1 MFYNELI
8 DEFRYKKSG
17 ELKYQTIESYTRR
30 LKNQILPYFD
40 DNGYSLNDKEIL
52 ERWLYHLIYTE
63 GYAVSYANTLK
74 NTLSAFIN
82 FLVSKDI
89 VTDNYLSGIASLKDF
104 SPIEPFDFWEFDE
117 FCTFIKCIDEP
128 LWETFFSVLYYTG
141 MRVGEIRALTWKQ
154 IDFKS
159 NRITINRSISKRPNF
174 QGQFVITSPKNNHI
188 RSLAMNNTLITVLN
202 IWKMNCNQRKG
213 FKETDLVFKRKDG
226 ESLSTTTIERRK
238 NMYCEA
244 AGVKQIRIHDFR
256 HSNASLLINIGTP
269 VNVVSDR
276 LGHRD
281 KRQTLNIYSHLFP
294 SAERVLIDKIDDLT
308 NVYNNKHENFAKALI
323 DFLNT
328 VSSIDDLNEHEQ
340 KLISAINEIAFS
352 RKSLKTTS
360 KVS

>member
-1 MFYNELI
+1 MFYSELV

-40 DNGYSLNDKEIL
+40 ENCLSLGDKEVL
-52 ERWLYHLIYTE
+52 EKWQYDLIYIK
-63 GYAVSYANTLK
+63 GYAVSYSNTLK

-82 FLVSKDI
+82 FLIDKGI
-89 VTDNYLSGIASLKDF
+89 VTTNYLNDIANLKDF

-117 FCTFIKCIDEP
+117 FCSFIKCIDEP
-128 LWETFFSVLYYTG
+128 LWETFFNVLYYTG

-159 NRITINRSISKRPNF
+159 NRITINRSISKRPNLH
-174 QGQFVITSPKNNHI
+174 GQFIITSPKNNHI
-188 RSLAMNNTLITVLN
+188 RSLAMNNTLITVLSE
-202 IWKMNCNQRKG
+202 WKMNCKQRKG
-213 FKETDLVFKRKDG
+213 FKETDLVFKRRDG

-238 NMYCEA
+238 NMYCEI

-294 SAERVLIDKIDDLT
+294 SAERVLIEKIDDLT
-308 NVYNNKHENFAKALI
+308 NVYSNKHENFAKALI
-323 DFLNT
+323 GFLNS
-328 VSSIDDLNEHEQ
+328 VSSIDDLNEHER
-340 KLISAINEIAFS
+340 KLMSAINEIAFS
-352 RKSLKTTS
+352 